1 MGGEQVWA
9 ASGFPGALLK
19 IGLRSL
25 IWGWFKGLRSG
36 IQERDNRG
44 CKEPKAEIS
53 CGWCFPPKP
62 ETLGCVSVVAGEESV
77 GLGGTC

>member
-1 MGGEQVWA
+1 MWA

-36 IQERDNRG
+36 IQERETTEVARSQKMRSPVG
-44 CKEPKAEIS
+44 GVFLRS
-53 CGWCFPPKP
+53 QKP
-62 ETLGCVSVVAGEESV
+62 WAVCL
-77 GLGGTC
+77 L